1 MKLSEI
7 ANLINGELTGNGDL
21 DITNVGK
28 IEYARPD
35 EITFIANPIYERYY
49 NSTNAG
55 AIIVSKRFMPPKDSR
70 NIPMVYVNDPYRAF
84 LNLLEVFTPE
94 LKEREIGIH
103 RSAVVADTAIISN
116 VEVSIGANCY
126 IGDKCVI
133 GKHVTLFPNTVLLPG
148 VIIKDDVAIYPNV
161 TVHNNCKIGN
171 RVIIHSG
178 TIIGSDG
185 FGQAKTADGSY
196 VKIPQKGIVVIEDD
210 VEIGSNC
217 TIDRATLGE
226 TKIGKGVKIDNLIQ
240 IAHNVEIGEN
250 TVIAAQTGIAGSTKI
265 GKNCMIGGK
274 AGFVGHIEICDNVII
289 TAAANVSK
297 SITDP
302 GIYSGYRARPQKQDL
317 KQEALLRKIE
327 EMQVKI
333 NNLEKLLNKNS

>member
-7 ANLINGELTGNGDL
+7 AKLISGEFTGSGNVE
-21 DITNVGK
+21 IANVGK
-28 IEYARPD
+28 IEYAKPD
-35 EITFIANPIYERYY
+35 EITFIANPVYERFF

-55 AIIVSKRFMPPKDSR
+55 AIIVSKRFVPPKDSR
-70 NIPMVYVNDPYRAF
+70 DIPLIFVNDPYRAF

-94 LKEREIGIH
+94 IRERKIGIH
-103 RSAVVADTAIISN
+103 RSAVVADSAEISN
-116 VEVSIGANCY
+116 AEVSIGTNCY
-126 IGDKCVI
+126 IGEKCVI
-133 GKHVTLFPNTVLLPG
+133 GKGVTIFPNTVILSG
-148 VIIKDDVAIYPNV
+148 VIIKDEVLIYPNV
-161 TVHNNCKIGN
+161 TIHNNCKIGN

-178 TIIGSDG
+178 TVIGSDG
-185 FGQAKTADGSY
+185 FGQAKTEDGSY
-196 VKIPQKGIVVIEDD
+196 VKIPQKGIVNIEDD

-217 TIDRATLGE
+217 TIDRATIGE
-226 TKIGKGVKIDNLIQ
+226 TKICKGVKIDNLIQ

-297 SITDP
+297 SITEP
-302 GIYSGYRARPQKQDL
+302 GIYSGYRARPQKLDL
-317 KQEALLRKIE
+317 KQEALLRKVE
-327 EMQVKI
+327 EMQTKI
-333 NNLEKLLNKNS
+333 NNLEKLLNKKS